1 VVPAVVHCAVVAP
14 VPLGLLL
21 QHLLML
27 MLEFLMPEK
36 PITLVVRPLGNAVTF
51 T

>member
-1 VVPAVVHCAVVAP
+1 VVPVVVHCVVVTP

-21 QHLLML
+21 QHLL